1 MTCGRALLDFGKTLS
16 ATTALDPLLDGL
28 TERLR
33 QVLDVQKV
41 AVFVEDETAAEHFL
55 LAKSVGLSE
64 EYKIPADFR
73 TMIRQKSAGKG
84 VVRADEF
91 ETQDIEPSHHS
102 NGNGNGNGNIAIVRQ
117 ELHYFVP
124 CVVGG
129 KMVAVIGLGRASD
142 GSLLSSEDLEILKT
156 VSGYIAVAIENS
168 RLYGQQK
175 QHTEEL
181 ALLKEFNESIVES
194 VNVGLLAVDED
205 GRITRCNSPFEEMMG
220 LSRDEALGKLVEEIF
235 DESFASES

>member
-1 MTCGRALLDFGKTLS
+1 
-16 ATTALDPLLDGL
+16 
-28 TERLR
+28 
-33 QVLDVQKV
+33 
-41 AVFVEDETAAEHFL
+41 
-55 LAKSVGLSE
+55 
-64 EYKIPADFR
+64 
-73 TMIRQKSAGKG
+73 MIRQKSAATGI
-84 VVRADEF
+84 VRADEF
-91 ETQDIEPSHHS
+91 DVQDVDTPIS
-102 NGNGNGNGNIAIVRQ
+102 NGNGTNGHGNRRCQTQ

-156 VSGYIAVAIENS
+156 VSGYMAVAIENS
-168 RLYGQQK
+168 RLYGQQQ

-220 LSRDEALGKLVEEIF
+220 LDRDQTVGKLVEEIF
-235 DESFASES
+235 DESFRPQPGKHSRQIALASDRGAERL